1 LKFILLI
8 TKGILHDQHTRRMTM
23 FVILI
28 SALVLLFAGWT
39 FLNGILIANPVWF
52 IGYWAVCAWLTFSAF
67 LLAIYDLIAI
77 RIKAQ
82 RERRALRE
90 EIFGADKRD
99 L

>member
-1 LKFILLI
+1 
-8 TKGILHDQHTRRMTM
+8 M

-28 SALVLLFAGWT
+28 AALVLLFAGAT
-39 FLNGILIANPVWF
+39 FLSSGLMANPVWF
-52 IGYWAVCAWLTFSAF
+52 ILYWAVCAWLTFSAF

-77 RIKAQ
+77 RIKSQ

-99 L
+99 E